1 MTTATFALIL
11 AQTLPAAAPAPPPPA
26 IPASAG
32 ASAAAIFYL
41 TLLFIFLT
49 AIVTAVATKWA
60 RDKCLKFF
68 HGFHVTLERSRGQTI
83 WGQLKVFSSG
93 IEIVYDHP
101 FADAR
106 GRKKTSYL
114 LYAAE
119 LDPQA
124 LSLLRYHG
132 ELSDEQKKL
141 RDQQIRR
148 TFNPGPMRRMWRTVR
163 NFVNTLRD
171 AFNAAIGAIVT
182 QYSRVNPASTVLTQ
196 GTQVTQIGQTLL
208 GRFAGN
214 AYEPLLEQY
223 IGQPVILDVADPINP
238 NNATVEYTG
247 YLADYTQQFIA
258 VFNVK
263 HKCQEVVTVTLPDVA
278 EGPPL
283 PPLPGAPP
291 PGAPAPLLP
300 PPTATDHQLAIRV
313 DGLRFKIQNTRHEP
327 VVIRRMERE
336 GFEPVEFGMMIPS
349 MGQLDLPAR
358 DARGGKLTVE
368 ILRCLDV
375 IAPRRLEREGFE
387 PVALGV
393 VVAPSATFDIP
404 ARDARG
410 GKLICEPIRMLDIVA
425 PRRFAT
431 IRHAGE
437 LVERRGFIDELHLA
451 QLPLVP
457 KLLNSFHGTSS
468 EPDDEQAAAAG
479 SD

>member
-1 MTTATFALIL
+1 VILFATASFL
-11 AQTLPAAAPAPPPPA
+11 AQTPAPAPA
-26 IPASAG
+26 HAASTG
-32 ASAAAIFYL
+32 PSAASIFYF

-49 AIVTAVATKWA
+49 AIITAVATKWA

-83 WGQLKVFSSG
+83 WGQLKTFSSG
-93 IEIVYDHP
+93 VEIVYDHS

-114 LYAAE
+114 VYAAE
-119 LDPQA
+119 LDQQV
-124 LSLLRYHG
+124 LSLLRYHA
-132 ELSDEQKKL
+132 ELDDAQKKL
-141 RDQQIRR
+141 RDNQIRG
-148 TFNPGPMRRMWRTVR
+148 TFNPGPLRRMWRTIR
-163 NFVNTLRD
+163 NFVNTLKD

-182 QYSRVNPASTVLTQ
+182 QYSRVNPASAVLTQ

-208 GRFAGN
+208 GRFVGN

-258 VFNVK
+258 VFNVE
-263 HKCQEVVTVTLPDVA
+263 HKCGETVSVTLPDVA

-283 PPLPGAPP
+283 PPLPGPPP

-300 PPTATDHQLAIRV
+300 PPTAGEHEIAIRV
-313 DGLRFKIQNTRHEP
+313 DGLRLRIQNTRHEP
-327 VVIRRMERE
+327 VIVRTLERE
-336 GFEPVEFGMMIPS
+336 GFEPVSFGMVIPS

-358 DARGGKLTVE
+358 DARGGKLTIE
-368 ILRCLDV
+368 IVRCLDV
-375 IAPRRLEREGFE
+375 
-387 PVALGV
+387 
-393 VVAPSATFDIP
+393 
-404 ARDARG
+404 
-410 GKLICEPIRMLDIVA
+410 VA

-431 IRHAGE
+431 VRHAGE
-437 LVERRGFIDELHLA
+437 LVERRGFVDELHLQ

-457 KLLNSFHGTSS
+457 KILSKVRWG
-468 EPDDEQAAAAG
+468 EGDEDVDD
-479 SD
+479 